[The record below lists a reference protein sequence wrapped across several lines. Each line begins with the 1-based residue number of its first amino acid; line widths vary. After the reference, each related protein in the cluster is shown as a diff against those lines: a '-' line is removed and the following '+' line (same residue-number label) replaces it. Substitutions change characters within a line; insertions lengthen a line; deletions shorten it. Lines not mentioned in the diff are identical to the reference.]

1 MSGGHEAHDHGGVRR
16 EFVFAM
22 ACGAALVLG
31 YGGEVAG
38 WLPAWGAT
46 AFYVLAYGFGGY
58 YTTQEAIESLR
69 ERRVEVDGLMLVAAV
84 GAAILGKW
92 AEGALL
98 LFLFSLGHALE
109 HHAMDRAKHA
119 IEALGA
125 LAPKRALL
133 WRDGAWASVAVESL
147 QPGDRILV
155 RPHERFPA
163 DGIVAQGYSAV
174 NEAPVTGESMPVDK
188 RPPPEGIARDSGGR
202 RYPNENLVY
211 SGSLNGAGTLEV
223 LIQRSAGE
231 SVLAKIVRLVE
242 AAQAEKS
249 VTQRFTER
257 FERVFVPVVLVFAFL
272 LLFAWVIVDEPFR
285 DSFYR
290 SMAVLVAASPCALA
304 IATPSAVLSAMA
316 RAAREGVLVKGGSAI
331 ENLGTLK
338 VMVFD
343 KTGTLTAGAPKVT
356 DVVPLGDI
364 SAPELLRLCAAVEV
378 LSDHP
383 LARAIVAEA
392 RMQPHAEA
400 LPQATGLKSMTGF
413 GVQAMIDGEQVT
425 VGRAEMFGQ
434 DGTARLSSAAHAVVE
449 RLRAAGRTTMSVR
462 KGETDMG
469 VIALMDT
476 PREEAR
482 ATLDR
487 LRAMGIGHLVMISG
501 DHQGVVDVVARE
513 LGIAD
518 ARGSLLPGD
527 KVEVIRRLR
536 VEDGVAMVGDGVN
549 DAPALAHATVGIAMG
564 AASSDV
570 ALEAADVALMGDR
583 LELLPFAVG
592 LSRSARRRI
601 RQNLWVSLGVVA
613 LLVPA
618 TVLGVGIGPAVIV
631 HEGATLLVV
640 ANALR
645 LLAFR
650 FPSRP

>member
-1 MSGGHEAHDHGGVRR
+1 MSGGHEAHDHGGVRL

-31 YGGEVAG
+31 YGGEAAG

-46 AFYVLAYGFGGY
+46 AFYVLAYGFGGF
-58 YTTQEAIESLR
+58 YTVQEAVEGLR

-109 HHAMDRAKHA
+109 HHAMDRAKYA

-125 LAPKRALL
+125 LAPKLALR
-133 WRDGAWASVAVESL
+133 WKDGAWVSVAVESL

-163 DGIVAQGYSAV
+163 DGVVAQGHSAV

-188 RPPPEGIARDSGGR
+188 RPPPEGLALDGGR

-211 SGSLNGAGTLEV
+211 SGSLNGAGALEV

-257 FERVFVPVVLVFAFL
+257 FERVFVPIVLVFAFL
-272 LLFAWVIVDEPFR
+272 LLFAWVIVDESFR

-331 ENLGTLK
+331 ENLGTLE

-343 KTGTLTAGAPKVT
+343 KTGTLTAGAPRVT

-364 SAPELLRLCAAVEV
+364 SAPELLRLCAAVEA

-392 RMQPHAEA
+392 RTQPDADA
-400 LPQATGLKSMTGF
+400 LPRATGLKSMTGF
-413 GVQAMIDGEQVT
+413 GVQAMVDGETVT

-434 DGTARLSSAAHAVVE
+434 DGTAPLSSAAHAVVE
-449 RLRAAGRTTMSVR
+449 RLRAAGQTTMSVR

-487 LRAMGIGHLVMISG
+487 LRAMGIGRLIMISG

-513 LGIAD
+513 LGLAD
-518 ARGSLLPGD
+518 ARGGLLPAD
-527 KVEVIRRLR
+527 KAETIRRLR
-536 VEDGVAMVGDGVN
+536 AEGGVAMVGDGVN

-618 TVLGVGIGPAVIV
+618 TILGVGIGPAVIV